1 MKDLIRRI
9 IREELTPSIRR
20 RLKFGDIE
28 KILNQYK
35 INNFKKNQPIEDSIT
50 TTIRQVL
57 YEVMPH
63 EFEDDDIEYY
73 KVWDEIKEYIKDN
86 YTEELTQYFEKRQ
99 RDAEE
104 EERNSTGEAYIFVK
118 HDKPYGNRDWRGFAE
133 GFKSFDEM
141 ITKYGHWV
149 DVDWDEVKNK
159 LDSINEYPEDTF
171 SGTINSRPLRILSIG
186 DEGNTWG
193 YNFSI
198 IKSMPK
204 DRLKEIQTEENN
216 DELDEYARTLKNA
229 RKQGSGLRF
238 PKSAI
243 KSNPLRFRPYN
254 REMVDETDPKVG
266 TGKKPEG
273 SDRRLY
279 TDENPSDTVSVKFRT
294 KEDIID
300 TLNKDSFK
308 SKPHNRQSQIINLI
322 HQRVRA
328 AYQNAKDPETKQR
341 LKRAYDYIENV
352 KEKSKEKTIRLQ
364 KEGLDDKWTHGEDT
378 VTLKQL
384 LKITKD
390 IPVTKMSTKK
400 LMKHALHGDNP
411 EEMKKVDKT
420 SLKYPVLVLVS
431 DKGLI
436 KYILD
441 GHHRIQKANKY
452 DIKMVNV
459 KLIKFSELPKNF
471 KKVLGGEKEE
481 QNEGELTERCWKG
494 YTQKGMKTMFG
505 KRYPNCVK
513 IKK

>member
-1 MKDLIRRI
+1 MNLHEDISRIKQMMGIITENNSKRDLSPM
-9 IREELTPSIRR
+9 IRESLNTLIDR
-20 RLKFGDIE
+20 KKHIVCDIE
-28 KILNQYK
+28 VTAPWNRKSVEFDGKFQKYSSSVPFKHYKVLVTFIGGYGTKYFPLTQSDNQKY
-35 INNFKKNQPIEDSIT
+35 
-50 TTIRQVL
+50 
-57 YEVMPH
+57 
-63 EFEDDDIEYY
+63 DDI
-73 KVWDEIKEYIKDN
+73 
-86 YTEELTQYFEKRQ
+86 
-99 RDAEE
+99 
-104 EERNSTGEAYIFVK
+104 
-118 HDKPYGNRDWRGFAE
+118 
-133 GFKSFDEM
+133 M
-141 ITKYGHWV
+141 
-149 DVDWDEVKNK
+149 DEVWHTVYDYFGEPTDVYSKK
-159 LDSINEYPEDTF
+159 VKECS
-171 SGTINSRPLRILSIG
+171 
-186 DEGNTWG
+186 NTE
-193 YNFSI
+193 
-198 IKSMPK
+198 
-204 DRLKEIQTEENN
+204 KEEQTEN
-216 DELDEYARTLKNA
+216 K
-229 RKQGSGLRF
+229 
-238 PKSAI
+238 
-243 KSNPLRFRPYN
+243 
-254 REMVDETDPKVG
+254 DPKTG

-273 SDRRLY
+273 SGRRLY

-300 TLNKDSFK
+300 TLNKDRFK

-352 KEKSKEKTIRLQ
+352 KEKSKEKTVRLQ
-364 KEGLDDKWTHGEDT
+364 KEGLDDKWTRGEDT

-441 GHHRIQKANKY
+441 GHHRVQKANKH
-452 DIKMVNV
+452 DIRMVNV

-481 QNEGELTERCWKG
+481 QTEGELTERCWKG

-513 IKK
+513 KTKN